1 MFFQPSEVISF
12 FKCFTDAL
20 LNIKH
25 LGAIDRIA
33 LGISTFC
40 KRFYEMSNTDYS
52 NLAGDLLDGII
63 DNVGKGDCQ
72 SIFRRSAGLPSAIS
86 ALLKCEPTGMKLN
99 IFPKVLNRLHHLS
112 SHDVQGHPEI
122 RIHALNILKFIYQDS
137 ELKND
142 MDQYIAQGLALA
154 IKGFADND
162 WSVRNSS
169 LMLYSAIMKRVF
181 VNVSNES
188 QANYKSGLNIIQF
201 FAMRAPS
208 LLKFFFEE
216 ILQYSKKSTEHNM
229 YPTLYPISLILS
241 KLLPFDV
248 KTADK
253 DPEGAQDEGLVEGA
267 TKEEPTEG
275 MCLDDIDDEAKNRYI
290 TPSEISQFRS
300 LLLACANGR
309 NFLGRVLVARA
320 IVPFVSVGD
329 MHGFLDSI
337 LPKTLKEVKRDHN
350 NTHGRLLIA
359 KFVIANFKSFCVG
372 SNYRLE
378 SNVPGP

>member
-1 MFFQPSEVISF
+1 
-12 FKCFTDAL
+12 
-20 LNIKH
+20 
-25 LGAIDRIA
+25 
-33 LGISTFC
+33 
-40 KRFYEMSNTDYS
+40 MSNTDYS
-52 NLAGDLLDGII
+52 NLAGDLLEGII
-63 DNVGKGDCQ
+63 ANVGRGDCQ
-72 SIFRRSAGLPSAIS
+72 TIFRRSAGLPSAIS
-86 ALLKCEPTGMKLN
+86 ALLKCEPAGMKLN
-99 IFPKVLNRLHHLS
+99 IFPKVLGRLHQLS
-112 SHDVQGHPEI
+112 SEDLPCHPEV
-122 RIHALNILKFIYQDS
+122 RIHALNILKFVYQDA
-137 ELKND
+137 ELKLD
-142 MDQYIAQGLALA
+142 MDQYVAQGLALA
-154 IKGFADND
+154 IRGFADND

-208 LLKFFFEE
+208 LLKFFFDE
-216 ILQYSKKSTEHNM
+216 ILQYSKRSTEHNM

-253 DPEGAQDEGLVEGA
+253 EPESVEEGSPAEEG
-267 TKEEPTEG
+267 EET
-275 MCLDDIDDEAKNRYI
+275 MRLDDIDDEAKNRYI
-290 TPSEISQFRS
+290 TPSEISQFRG

-329 MHGFLDSI
+329 MHDFLDSI
-337 LPKTLKEVKRDHN
+337 LPKTLREVKRDHN
-350 NTHGRLLIA
+350 STHGRLLIA
-359 KFVIANFKSFCVG
+359 KFVITNFKACCVG

-378 SNVPGP
+378 SQVRAANPANPRATLPATL